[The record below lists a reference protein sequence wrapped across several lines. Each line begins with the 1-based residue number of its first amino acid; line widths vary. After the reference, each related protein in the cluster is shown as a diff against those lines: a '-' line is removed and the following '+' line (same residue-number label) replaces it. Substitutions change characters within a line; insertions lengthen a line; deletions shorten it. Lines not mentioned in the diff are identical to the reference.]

1 MPGAKA
7 CCQRS
12 SQSEQA
18 SAHSLSTSAA
28 TRVAEATASST
39 VPATANAMYS
49 VRGSEPPEPEPS
61 AVSTMN
67 VFSGPSRTRAGAAP
81 GDQTTVATAAG
92 EPREA
97 TVITEPACQSATAK
111 SKSERFVGS
120 VTPHPQPVQC
130 SNSGPSSWSCAVCAP
145 ADPAEAAAAAAA
157 GSMVQRW
164 ITARCSK
171 GSRTVDS
178 TRAPRA
184 RGSVRRLASQAPHL
198 VSLSRTS
205 SPSTVRFERSRLPL
219 YGVKVIASSEAMSWR
234 SPTAPQKLLTVG
246 VSRSGT
252 ASTHP
257 ADSASRDGGPSSA
270 ASAAAV

>member
-1 MPGAKA
+1 MPGVKA
-7 CCQRS
+7 CCQRC

-18 SAHSLSTSAA
+18 NAHSLSTSAA

-49 VRGSEPPEPEPS
+49 VRGSEPPVPEPS

-97 TVITEPACQSATAK
+97 TVITEPACQSATAN
-111 SKSERFVGS
+111 SKRERLVGS

-130 SNSGPSSWSCAVCAP
+130 SKSGPSSWSCAVCAP
-145 ADPAEAAAAAAA
+145 AEPAAAPVA

-184 RGSVRRLASQAPHL
+184 RGSVRRFASQAPHL

-219 YGVKVIASSEAMSWR
+219 
-234 SPTAPQKLLTVG
+234 
-246 VSRSGT
+246 
-252 ASTHP
+252 
-257 ADSASRDGGPSSA
+257 
-270 ASAAAV
+270 